1 MKEKMSVSKMLAMV
15 FQGALIGFGFILP
28 GISGGV
34 LCVIFGIYKPIME
47 FLADPIK
54 RFKTHVPKLFPIAVG
69 FLIGTCV
76 IAKVLSK
83 ALEMYPAQCVSL
95 FVGLIIGMI
104 PSLYK
109 EAGEQGRNKASFVA
123 MGSGFV
129 LILAL
134 LIGLMAFSVTIVPNF
149 GWNMFI
155 GFCLALSI
163 IAPGMSS
170 STFLMPMGLYDV
182 MTNAIGDLNIS
193 VLVPIGIGGLA
204 TVLLF
209 AKLMDSLLKKHYS
222 VSFHAITGVVIA
234 ATIMTIPSAALG
246 KDQVDFLAN
255 TATIVTCVVL
265 LTAGV
270 VAGVFM
276 EKFNSKFS
284 KE

>member
-1 MKEKMSVSKMLAMV
+1 MEKKSTLTKFLAMV

-47 FLADPIK
+47 FLADPLHK
-54 RFKTHVPKLFPIAVG
+54 FKTHVPKLFPIFVG
-69 FLIGTCV
+69 FVLGAVVIG
-76 IAKVLSK
+76 KVLSK
-83 ALEMYPAQCVSL
+83 ALELYPAQCVCL

-109 EAGEQGRNKASFVA
+109 EAGEQGRNKNSFIA
-123 MGSGFV
+123 MGGGFV
-129 LILAL
+129 FIMAL
-134 LIGLMAFSVTIVPNF
+134 LIGLMAFSVSITPNF
-149 GWNMFI
+149 GWDMFI
-155 GFCLALSI
+155 GFCLALSV

-182 MTNAIGDLNIS
+182 MADAIGNLDFKILI
-193 VLVPIGIGGLA
+193 PIGIGGVL

-209 AKLMDSLLKKHYS
+209 AKLVDALLKKYYS
-222 VSFHAITGVVIA
+222 VTFHAITGVVIA
-234 ATIMTIPSAALG
+234 ATIMTIPSAAMG
-246 KDQVDFLAN
+246 KDQVNFLASTGMILTN
-255 TATIVTCVVL
+255 VVL
-265 LTAGV
+265 L
-270 VAGVFM
+270 VAGVAAGLFM

>member
-1 MKEKMSVSKMLAMV
+1 MKEKISVSKMLAMV

-47 FLADPIK
+47 LLADPFK
-54 RFKTHVPKLFPIAVG
+54 KFKTHVPKLLPVFVG
-69 FLIGTCV
+69 FVLGTCV

-83 ALEMYPAQCVSL
+83 ALEVYPAQCVCL

-149 GWNMFI
+149 GWEMFI

-170 STFLMPMGLYDV
+170 STFLMPLGLYNV
-182 MTNAIGDLNIS
+182 MADAIGNLDFK
-193 VLVPIGIGGLA
+193 VLVPIGIGGVV

-209 AKLMDSLLKKHYS
+209 AKLMDNLLKKHYS

-246 KDQVDFLAN
+246 ADQVNFLKD
-255 TATIVTCVVL
+255 TATIVTSVVL
-265 LTAGV
+265 LVAGV